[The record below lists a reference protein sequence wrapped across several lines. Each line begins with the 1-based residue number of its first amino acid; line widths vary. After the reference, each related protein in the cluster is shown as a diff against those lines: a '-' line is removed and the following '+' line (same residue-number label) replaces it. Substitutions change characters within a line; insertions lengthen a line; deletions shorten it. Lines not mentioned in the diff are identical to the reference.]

1 MAADPGLLPGFNRVQ
16 LFWRDWLSYGF
27 LATHEFPFEQAA
39 DAYACVDRKQDGLI
53 HAALR
58 YQ

>member
-1 MAADPGLLPGFNRVQ
+1 VAWRLARELPLPV
-16 LFWRDWLSYGF
+16 